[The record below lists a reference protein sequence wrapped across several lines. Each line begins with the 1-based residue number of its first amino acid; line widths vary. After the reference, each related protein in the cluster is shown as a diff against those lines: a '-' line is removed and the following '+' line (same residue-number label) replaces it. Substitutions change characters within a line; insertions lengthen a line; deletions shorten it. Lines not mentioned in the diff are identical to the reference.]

1 MHDETRNSA
10 REKAGAG
17 TDSDDQGEGVMKNR
31 KLRINVMGS
40 SATCWC
46 VQERVW
52 WRWKTIA
59 PFLRSID
66 DARAVMAALNSQL

>member
-1 MHDETRNSA
+1 
-10 REKAGAG
+10 
-17 TDSDDQGEGVMKNR
+17 MKNR